1 MVDGAVEVVGGLVA
15 FELTV
20 AGGLLCLGKKSGA
33 LGGGEQF
40 EGASYVESLLDVGER
55 FAAGD
60 DDTRGQIHGV
70 VEALDGGKRIAAEEE
85 TGAHGF
91 HAEDANFI
99 FYQDRKDVL
108 PEALVMSVHGVEGH
122 LDGVEMKFV

>member
-15 FELTV
+15 CELTV
-20 AGGLLCLGKKSGA
+20 AGGLLCLDKKSSG
-33 LGGGEQF
+33 LGGGERL
-40 EGASYVESLLDVGER
+40 EGAGCVESLLDVGER

-60 DDTRGQIHGV
+60 DDTRGQIHGE
-70 VEALDGGKRIAAEEE
+70 VEALDGGKRIAGEEE
-85 TGAHGF
+85 TGGHGF
-91 HAEDANFI
+91 PAEDTNFI
-99 FYQDRKDVL
+99 FHQVRKDLL

>member
-20 AGGLLCLGKKSGA
+20 AGGLLCLDKKSSG
-33 LGGGEQF
+33 LGGGERL
-40 EGASYVESLLDVGER
+40 EGAGCVERLLDGGER

-60 DDTRGQIHGV
+60 YDTRGQIHGE
-70 VEALDGGKRIAAEEE
+70 VEALDGGKRIAAEGE

-91 HAEDANFI
+91 LAKDTNFI
-99 FYQDRKDVL
+99 SHHNTDALL
-108 PEALVMSVHGVEGH
+108 PNPL
-122 LDGVEMKFV
+122 